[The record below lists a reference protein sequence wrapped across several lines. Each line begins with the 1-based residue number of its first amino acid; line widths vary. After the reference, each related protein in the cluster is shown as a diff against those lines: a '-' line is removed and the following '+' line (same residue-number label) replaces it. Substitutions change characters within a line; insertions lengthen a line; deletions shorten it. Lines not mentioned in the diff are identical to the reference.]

1 MPIPLVLA
9 AILEVI
15 GAALALYEALDVLHD
30 IYEGLDKYNKGIE
43 QAKKELEKTISSLK
57 DEIDKKI
64 SEKEQVTMLLAAAGT
79 DPQNPKTKRGDGW
92 GTDKPVIKAAIQQR
106 IPFRRI
112 ISEVCDKAEA
122 MPVLQLRKKKGI
134 TVKDLPKAKRKA
146 LEEILRVGLDNI
158 ADVDLDQ
165 FVLVRLKQFAASLM
179 FEFVNYC
186 LDWASPMK
194 AEVTFGPA
202 KAYNDPP
209 LDGTTRLKR
218 VGKVSPFYP
227 FPPPNNRQGS
237 LSADLIINEYRKEP
251 TGKNNLFAIV
261 EIKFEGDKLDAE
273 QFIKYENLLK
283 EAAKEKTRRSPIRYN
298 NKPVSS
304 GGRLSLFRYPLDKP
318 ETETDEEKK
327 RKTGRKG
334 KGR

>member
-57 DEIDKKI
+57 DEIDQKI
-64 SEKEQVTMLLAAAGT
+64 SEKEQVAMLLSAT
-79 DPQNPKTKRGDGW
+79 KKDPRNPTTKRGEGW
-92 GTDKPVIKAAIQQR
+92 GSDKDAIKAAIQQR

-122 MPVLQLRKKKGI
+122 MPVLQLRKKKDI
-134 TVKDLPKAKRKA
+134 TVKDLPKAKRQA
-146 LEEILRVGLDNI
+146 LEEILRVGLENV

-179 FEFVNYC
+179 FEFIDYC
-186 LDWASPMK
+186 LDWASPLK

-202 KAYNDPP
+202 KAYTDHP
-209 LDGTTRLKR
+209 LNGGTRLKR
-218 VGKVSPFYP
+218 VGKASPFYP
-227 FPPPNNRQGS
+227 FPQPNNRRGS
-237 LSADLIINEYRKEP
+237 ISADLIINDYRKEP
-251 TGKNNLFAIV
+251 TGKNNLFASV
-261 EIKFEGDKLDAE
+261 EIKF
-273 QFIKYENLLK
+273 
-283 EAAKEKTRRSPIRYN
+283 
-298 NKPVSS
+298 
-304 GGRLSLFRYPLDKP
+304 
-318 ETETDEEKK
+318 
-327 RKTGRKG
+327 
-334 KGR
+334 

>member
-1 MPIPLVLA
+1 MIA
-9 AILEVI
+9 
-15 GAALALYEALDVLHD
+15 AALALYEALDVLED

-64 SEKEQVTMLLAAAGT
+64 SEKEQVAMLLAAAGT
-79 DPQNPKTKRGDGW
+79 DPQNSKTKRGEGW
-92 GTDKPVIKAAIQQR
+92 GSDKTVIKAAIQQR
-106 IPFRRI
+106 IPFRRV
-112 ISEVCDKAEA
+112 ISEVCEKADA

-146 LEEILRVGLDNI
+146 LEEILRVGLENV

-179 FEFVNYC
+179 FEFVDYC
-186 LDWASPMK
+186 LDWASPLK

-202 KAYNDPP
+202 KSYNDPP
-209 LDGTTRLKR
+209 LDGATRLKR
-218 VGKVSPFYP
+218 VGKISPFYP
-227 FPPPNNRQGS
+227 FPPPNNRAGS

-261 EIKFEGDKLDAE
+261 EIKFEGDKLEAK
-273 QFIKYENLLK
+273 QFENYEELLK
-283 EAAKEKTRRSPIRYN
+283 KAALTKTENSPIRYN

-318 ETETDEEKK
+318 LEETGEEKK
-327 RKTGRKG
+327 RKTGKTG
-334 KGR
+334 KK